1 MLLTERNCRHDGWF
15 LWHLPPYGGSSVRR
29 VPMPIQSPQELLV
42 HELHDI
48 EDAET
53 QAAQALQKHMK
64 EVQNDELREM
74 LEERLKQGETLL
86 EDVRQ
91 CLQKLNGK
99 SKGTRNSAARGLIE
113 EAEKL
118 AKEVKSPEMKQAV
131 IIAGAQKLEHY
142 CIAAWGTV
150 KAIANEVGQ
159 QELGE
164 IMQRAVDE
172 GYRWDEEMTRIAE
185 SRINPEAIE
194 SSVRSGKSQS
204 SGKSS
209 SRGDGQSEKRSR

>member
-1 MLLTERNCRHDGWF
+1 
-15 LWHLPPYGGSSVRR
+15 
-29 VPMPIQSPQELLV
+29 MPIQSPQELLV

-91 CLQKLNGK
+91 CLEKLNGK

-118 AKEVKSPEMKQAV
+118 AKEVKSTEMKQAV

-209 SRGDGQSEKRSR
+209 SRGDGQSEKRGR